1 MVTVVLTYPTAENM
15 DTRGMLTP
23 GRGVR
28 SSGRS
33 VGALILPSFLPL
45 CFVSGRKKP
54 SSCDVDRTS
63 GRCSHSYS

>member
-23 GRGVR
+23 GRGVH

-33 VGALILPSFLPL
+33 VGALSLPYFLPL

-54 SSCDVDRTS
+54 QQS
-63 GRCSHSYS
+63 